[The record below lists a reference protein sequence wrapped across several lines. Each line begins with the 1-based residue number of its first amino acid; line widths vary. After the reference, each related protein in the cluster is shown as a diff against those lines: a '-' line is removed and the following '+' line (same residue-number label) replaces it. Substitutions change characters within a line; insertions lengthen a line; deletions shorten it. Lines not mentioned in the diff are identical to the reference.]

1 MPLSQP
7 LMNPGDELHG
17 FVDKSCRFV
26 KIRLGV
32 GVEVGPLDIL
42 KGRSIS
48 SEASLSRILASVNL
62 DLGFAPGL
70 AICK

>member
-1 MPLSQP
+1 MPLRQP

-42 KGRSIS
+42 KGGFDFLRSIA
-48 SEASLSRILASVNL
+48 EQNTRGCRQL
-62 DLGFAPGL
+62 DGAL
-70 AICK
+70 